1 MGVRSNVE
9 GKEVKMLIDALEIFH
24 EKMYQKE
31 EYEGHNWI
39 EALNKI
45 INSVI
50 NLNLCASQFMTSSAI
65 KLHFISMSL
74 EKCCAWLT
82 LMAAKSQV
90 G

>member
-1 MGVRSNVE
+1 MGVRRNVE

-24 EKMYQKE
+24 VKKYQRK

-39 EALNKI
+39 DALNE
-45 INSVI
+45 SI
-50 NLNLCASQFMTSSAI
+50 NLVIDLNLYASRFMTSREI
-65 KLHFISMSL
+65 KLHFNSLSL

>member
-24 EKMYQKE
+24 EKMYQKK
-31 EYEGHNWI
+31 
-39 EALNKI
+39 ALNKI